1 MKADQL
7 QCRNTIFLT
16 GNVWRTNLSINSSR
30 CIIVFTSSRRKFL
43 RTIFQLHSEM
53 AKATRVP
60 RKVASCR
67 TCCSQ
72 KFERNRTS
80 RNRNT
85 LRFPCDKFSKHK
97 KMMRGLSSKT
107 KNMNKFPL
115 LVYCNW
121 NFSTPSCHHVQRICV
136 CNLRWNLLV
145 LDCYYWQSPLYKIK
159 YLYGSIVSHTHMRV
173 N

>member
-85 LRFPCDKFSKHK
+85 LRFPCDEFSKHK
-97 KMMRGLSSKT
+97 KMMRGLSIYKT

-115 LVYCNW
+115 LVIEILVR
-121 NFSTPSCHHVQRICV
+121 HHVQRICV
-136 CNLRWNLLV
+136 LM
-145 LDCYYWQSPLYKIK
+145 QSEVEPAWPK
-159 YLYGSIVSHTHMRV
+159 
-173 N
+173 